1 MESSIQNNIINTLV
15 ELKHDRVP
23 TVRNMIQKALES
35 WRVDSVELS
44 ARKNKPSRPA
54 SANINRKDNDWVEN
68 NKTQNIVPRSPQIST
83 RPQTVRSNSNSSY
96 YDQVSEDLNNL
107 MKLNSQGSSHSNL
120 SSSREPSVLSTRRY
134 SHQNVVAS
142 TNNNSQ
148 SKNYTIKDPRYISDN
163 FNQSDAEIGDDELL
177 TERSEKDHR
186 QLISNSSFAELN
198 AAATNI
204 RKAFDRP
211 RTSINQQS
219 ILSKTTN
226 NSGNPAYID
235 AKPFMSNKPVDY
247 QDSELL
253 SVRSDSRN
261 SDISNIALPFASNT
275 RSSINIRNE
284 LPSRNQVDNLLE
296 STGPIHKSDPKIFN
310 SQDIFSEIKKIT
322 EQQERLLKS
331 FSDLQS
337 IVEKNQIQVG
347 IWYILILY
355 YFQILDFLE
364 LSKLFQILLPIQLL
378 LIKLLSKINLSFV
391 VKIK

>member
-310 SQDIFSEIKKIT
+310 SQDIFAEIKKIT

-355 YFQILDFLE
+355 YF
-364 LSKLFQILLPIQLL
+364 
-378 LIKLLSKINLSFV
+378 
-391 VKIK
+391 